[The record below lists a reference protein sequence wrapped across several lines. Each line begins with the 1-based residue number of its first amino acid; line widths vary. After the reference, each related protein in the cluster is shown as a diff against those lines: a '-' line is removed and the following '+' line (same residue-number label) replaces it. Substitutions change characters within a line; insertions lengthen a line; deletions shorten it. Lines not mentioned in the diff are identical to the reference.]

1 VHHVDLGS
9 VHESA
14 DQPAAEPSSSSS
26 ASPAEAEVPAGEI
39 NWRGTALAIIT
50 IAVTIA
56 LLRYMQEV
64 FVPLA
69 IGTLLFYALG
79 PLVDGMQRWHL
90 PRPLGAVVALGLVVI
105 SLGALA
111 YTLQGQASEVA
122 SGLPAGARRFR
133 TAMQTPAAAPSTLKK
148 VDEAAKE
155 LQKDAPADKTNVVKV
170 EVQDPPFKAS
180 DYLWSG
186 SMTAA
191 SFLNQMIMILFLT
204 YFLLVADD
212 LFKRKLVEVVGP
224 ALTPKKITVKI
235 LGDIAAQIQRFL
247 LIQVFTSLLVGVAT
261 WLALWAMGVQ
271 QAAFWGFLAGVFNS
285 IPYYGPLLVTAA
297 LAVVAYLQFGAVS
310 KMLQVAGVALAITTA
325 EGSFLTPTLMGKA
338 AQMNRVA
345 MFAGLLFWTWMW
357 GVWGLLLAVP
367 MMMAVKAVCDHV
379 EDLQPFGRFLGE

>member
-1 VHHVDLGS
+1 VT
-9 VHESA
+9 
-14 DQPAAEPSSSSS
+14 SSSELPREE
-26 ASPAEAEVPAGEI
+26 SPASGPAEEAEVPSGEI
-39 NWRGTALAIIT
+39 NWRGAALAIIT
-50 IAVTIA
+50 IAITIA

-69 IGTLLFYALG
+69 IGTLLFYALD
-79 PLVDGMQRWHL
+79 PLVDWMQQVRL
-90 PRPLGAVVALGLVVI
+90 PRALGAVLALGLVVL

-122 SGLPAGARRFR
+122 SGLPSGARRFR
-133 TAMQTPAAAPSTLKK
+133 AAMLTPAAAPSTLKK

-155 LQKDAPADKTNVVKV
+155 LQKDTAAKQSDVVKV

-180 DYLWSG
+180 DYIWSG

-191 SFLNQMIMILFLT
+191 SFLNQMTMILFLT
-204 YFLLVADD
+204 YFMLVADD
-212 LFKRKLVEVVGP
+212 LFKRKLVELVGP
-224 ALTPKKITVKI
+224 TLTPKKITVKI
-235 LGDIAAQIQRFL
+235 LDDIAAQIQRFL

-261 WLALWAMGVQ
+261 WLALWAMGVH

-297 LAVVAYLQFGAVS
+297 LAAVAFLQFGTVG

>member
-1 VHHVDLGS
+1 VNKL
-9 VHESA
+9 EE
-14 DQPAAEPSSSSS
+14 QPAAPAPSADS
-26 ASPAEAEVPAGEI
+26 APEAEVPAGEI
-39 NWRGTALAIIT
+39 NWWGIALAIIT
-50 IAVTIA
+50 IAIA
-56 LLRYMQEV
+56 IAMLRYMQEV

-69 IGTLLFYALG
+69 IGTLLFYALA
-79 PLVDGMQRWHL
+79 PFVDGMQRWHL
-90 PRPLGAVVALGLVVI
+90 PRPLGAMIALGLVVV
-105 SLGALA
+105 SLGGLA

-133 TAMQTPAAAPSTLKK
+133 TAMQTTAAAPSTLKK

-155 LQKDAPADKTNVVKV
+155 LQKDTPADKTNVVKV

-180 DYLWSG
+180 EYLWSG

-235 LGDIAAQIQRFL
+235 LGDIALQIQRFL

-261 WLALWAMGVQ
+261 WLAL
-271 QAAFWGFLAGVFNS
+271 AA
-285 IPYYGPLLVTAA
+285 
-297 LAVVAYLQFGAVS
+297 VAYLQFGAVG
-310 KMLQVAGVALAITTA
+310 KMVQVAGVALAITTA

-345 MFAGLLFWTWMW
+345 MFAGLLFWSWMW

>member
-1 VHHVDLGS
+1 MT
-9 VHESA
+9 ESSARPA
-14 DQPAAEPSSSSS
+14 DQT
-26 ASPAEAEVPAGEI
+26 SPPETAPEAEAPAGGI
-39 NWRGTALAIIT
+39 NWRATALAIIT

-69 IGTLLFYALG
+69 IGTLLFYALD
-79 PLVDGMQRWHL
+79 PLVDGMQRWRV
-90 PRPLGAVVALGLVVI
+90 PRALGAMVALGLVVVL
-105 SLGALA
+105 LGGLA

-133 TAMQTPAAAPSTLKK
+133 SAMLTPAAAPSTLKK

-155 LQKDAPADKTNVVKV
+155 LQKDTPTDKSNVVKV

-224 ALTPKKITVKI
+224 ALTHKKITVKI
-235 LGDIAAQIQRFL
+235 LDDIAGQIQQFL
-247 LIQVFTSLLVGVAT
+247 LIQAFTSLLVGVAT

-297 LAVVAYLQFGAVS
+297 LAVVAFLQFGSAA
-310 KMLQVAGVALAITTA
+310 KTFQVAGIALAITTA

-345 MFAGLLFWTWMW
+345 MFAGLLFWTWLW

-367 MMMAVKAVCDHV
+367 MMMAMKAVCDHV
-379 EDLQPFGRFLGE
+379 DDLEPFGRFLGE

>member
-1 VHHVDLGS
+1 VKEPTDLPAG
-9 VHESA
+9 ESSA
-14 DQPAAEPSSSSS
+14 TAPAPAAET
-26 ASPAEAEVPAGEI
+26 EVPSGEI

-50 IAVTIA
+50 VAVAIA

-69 IGTLLFYALG
+69 IGTLLFYALA
-79 PLVDGMQRWHL
+79 PLVDGMQRGKL
-90 PRPLGAVVALGLVVI
+90 PRALAAVIAIALVVG
-105 SLGALA
+105 SLGALG
-111 YTLQGQASEVA
+111 YTLQGQAAEVA

-155 LQKDAPADKTNVVKV
+155 LQKDTPADKTNVVKV

-235 LGDIAAQIQRFL
+235 LDDIAAQIQRFL

-261 WLALWAMGVQ
+261 WLALWSLGVK
-271 QAAFWGFLAGVFNS
+271 QAAFWGFLAGIFNS

-297 LAVVAYLQFGAVS
+297 LATVAYLQFGAIG

-338 AQMNRVA
+338 ARMNRVA
-345 MFAGLLFWTWMW
+345 LFAGLLFWTWMW

-367 MMMAVKAVCDHV
+367 MMMVVKAVCDHV
-379 EDLQPFGRFLGE
+379 EDLQPIGRFLGE

>member
-1 VHHVDLGS
+1 MS
-9 VHESA
+9 ESPAQKPESPQESA
-14 DQPAAEPSSSSS
+14 PETA
-26 ASPAEAEVPAGEI
+26 VPGGI
-39 NWRGTALAIIT
+39 NWRVTALAVIS

-69 IGTLLFYALG
+69 IGTLLFYALD
-79 PLVDGMQRWHL
+79 PLVDGMQRWRI
-90 PRPLGAVVALGLVVI
+90 PRALGAIVALGLVVV

-111 YTLQGQASEVA
+111 WTLQGQASEVA

-133 TAMQTPAAAPSTLKK
+133 TAMLTPAAAPSTLKK

-155 LQKDAPADKTNVVKV
+155 LQKDTPAGQSNVVKV
-170 EVQDPPFKAS
+170 EVQDPPFRAS

-191 SFLNQMIMILFLT
+191 SFLNQMVMILFLT

-224 ALTPKKITVKI
+224 TLTPKKITVKI
-235 LGDIAAQIQRFL
+235 LDDIAAQIQRFL

-261 WLALWAMGVQ
+261 WLALWAMGVH

-297 LAVVAYLQFGAVS
+297 LAAVAFLQFGAVG
-310 KMLQVAGVALAITTA
+310 KMVQVAGVALAITTA

-338 AQMNRVA
+338 AEMNRVA
-345 MFAGLLFWTWMW
+345 MFAGLLFWTWAW

-367 MMMAVKAVCDHV
+367 MMMVLKAVCDHV

>member
-1 VHHVDLGS
+1 VSESSAQHPAPPP
-9 VHESA
+9 ESA
-14 DQPAAEPSSSSS
+14 PE
-26 ASPAEAEVPAGEI
+26 AEAPSTGI
-39 NWRGTALAIIT
+39 NWRALALAIIT
-50 IAVTIA
+50 LAVAIA

-69 IGTLLFYALG
+69 IGTLLFYALD
-79 PLVDGMQRWHL
+79 PLVDWMQRWRV
-90 PRPLGAVVALGLVVI
+90 PRAVSAIVALGLVVL
-105 SLGALA
+105 SLGGLA

-133 TAMQTPAAAPSTLKK
+133 TAMLTPSAGPSTLKK

-155 LQKDAPADKTNVVKV
+155 LQKDTPADKSNVVKV

-191 SFLNQMIMILFLT
+191 SFLNQMVMILFLT

-224 ALTPKKITVKI
+224 ALTQKKITVKI
-235 LGDIAAQIQRFL
+235 LDDIARQIQQFL
-247 LIQVFTSLLVGVAT
+247 AIQVFTSLLVGVAT

-271 QAAFWGFLAGVFNS
+271 QAAFWGFMAGVFNS

-297 LAVVAYLQFGAVS
+297 LAVVAFLQFGEAGKTV
-310 KMLQVAGVALAITTA
+310 QVAGVALAITTA

-338 AQMNRVA
+338 AEMNRVA
-345 MFAGLLFWTWMW
+345 MFAGLLFWTWVW

-367 MMMAVKAVCDHV
+367 MMMVVKAVCDHV
-379 EDLQPFGRFLGE
+379 EDLEPFGRFLGE

>member
-1 VHHVDLGS
+1 MR
-9 VHESA
+9 ESA
-14 DQPAAEPSSSSS
+14 DQPADQPSA
-26 ASPAEAEVPAGEI
+26 ASPTSPTEAEVPTGEI

-50 IAVTIA
+50 IAVSIA

-69 IGTLLFYALG
+69 IGTLLFYALA
-79 PLVDGMQRWHL
+79 PLVDGMERWRL
-90 PRPLGAVVALGLVVI
+90 PRSLGAVIAVGLVVV

-133 TAMQTPAAAPSTLKK
+133 TAMQAPAAAPSTLKK

-155 LQKDAPADKTNVVKV
+155 LQKDAPGDKTNVVKV

-180 DYLWSG
+180 EYLWSG

-204 YFLLVADD
+204 YFLLVAND

-235 LGDIAAQIQRFL
+235 LDDIAAQIQRFL

-297 LAVVAYLQFGAVS
+297 LAAVAYLQFGAVG

-345 MFAGLLFWTWMW
+345 MFAGLLFWAWMW

-379 EDLQPFGRFLGE
+379 EDLQPIGRFLGD